1 MQTTLTPLTHKP
13 EAFAKPAPPSAAI
26 LERLSRQSA
35 ERRFP
40 RLDNEGV
47 PIEEESRPIAT
58 APAPRPEMAGTGES
72 HPFLRYEFKKPW
84 LGTFTTKDYKFVLR
98 TEHFPELIRLVNEF
112 NKTRPEGEFPISVS
126 DIVTAALDFVFEHPL
141 CLTGLEG
148 AEQIR
153 EVMARAIYRKAMF
166 RFIQLYELC

>member
-13 EAFAKPAPPSAAI
+13 DTFAKPAPPSAAI
-26 LERLSRQSA
+26 LERLSRQIA
-35 ERRFP
+35 ERKFP
-40 RLDNEGV
+40 PLDARGV
-47 PIEEESRPIAT
+47 PEEETPISA
-58 APAPRPEMAGTGES
+58 APAPRPEKPGTGES

-153 EVMARAIYRKAMF
+153 EVMARAVYRKAMF

>member
-26 LERLSRQSA
+26 LERLSRQIA
-35 ERRFP
+35 ERKFP
-40 RLDNEGV
+40 PLDARGA
-47 PIEEESRPIAT
+47 PEEETPTAT
-58 APAPRPEMAGTGES
+58 APVPRPEMPGAGES
-72 HPFLRYEFKKPW
+72 HPFLRFEFRRPW

-126 DIVTAALDFVFEHPL
+126 DIVTAALDLVFEHPL
-141 CLTGLEG
+141 CLTGLERS
-148 AEQIR
+148 EQIR
-153 EVMARAIYRKAMF
+153 DSMARAVYRKAMF
-166 RFIQLYELC
+166 RFIRLYELC